1 VIGCRKVYSMH
12 RCQNS
17 SKSEQGAAFDSQG
30 VCHLVGRFEHTTYCA
45 KTHLSWCLVI
55 GYDPRREF
63 TQGWAG
69 ALTDWAALGS
79 LTADQAAK
87 YQSAWIPD
95 AALSEP
101 VSDQGTLS
109 WAAPTM
115 LVALAATL
123 SSMQVKAEHIKMFKA
138 ISAFCNAHSLMHIDG
153 CPKIR

>member
-1 VIGCRKVYSMH
+1 VIGH
-12 RCQNS
+12 
-17 SKSEQGAAFDSQG
+17 G
-30 VCHLVGRFEHTTYCA
+30 
-45 KTHLSWCLVI
+45 
-55 GYDPRREF
+55 PRRQL

-87 YQSAWIPD
+87 YQSAWIPN

-109 WAAPTM
+109 WAAPTK

-123 SSMQVKAEHIKMFKA
+123 SSMQVKAEQFKNIQCYFSILRFSLGRPKKWAQCTGTERPEQYCIALLKFTVSQPLCKQIFIKSASFFRSP
-138 ISAFCNAHSLMHIDG
+138 ISHWQQ
-153 CPKIR
+153 